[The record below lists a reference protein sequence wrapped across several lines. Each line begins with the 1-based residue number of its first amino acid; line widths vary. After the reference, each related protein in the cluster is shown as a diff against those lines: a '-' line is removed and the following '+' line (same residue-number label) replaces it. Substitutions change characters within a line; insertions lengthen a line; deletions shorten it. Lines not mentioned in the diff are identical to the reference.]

1 MYNTLCESGFSGFST
16 YYTLKDLGINC
27 IVIDAADVPATQY
40 EEVMKTDNI
49 DAVKLVKALRKED
62 LRTVYIREKENLDDR
77 SVVRIRKIIQKIY
90 VFINLVLN
98 ICYIVMELKYLINLI
113 LQEHIGQTPLLN
125 G

>member
-1 MYNTLCESGFSGFST
+1 M
-16 YYTLKDLGINC
+16 KDLGINC